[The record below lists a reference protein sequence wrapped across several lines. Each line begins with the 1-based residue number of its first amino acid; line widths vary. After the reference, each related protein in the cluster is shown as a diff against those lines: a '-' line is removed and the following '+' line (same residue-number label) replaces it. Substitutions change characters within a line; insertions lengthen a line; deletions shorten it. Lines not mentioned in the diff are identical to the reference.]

1 MKKKQSN
8 RVSSLFKKLDFYPED
23 ISFRESGDE
32 SFKSVFG
39 ACISLLIVFMVLI
52 YATSKAQILF
62 LKEDTKY
69 SEYEKENAL
78 EDKDYYYNETEF
90 FFSFALGN

>member
-1 MKKKQSN
+1 M
-8 RVSSLFKKLDFYPED
+8 FKKLDFYPED

-39 ACISLLIVFMVLI
+39 ACVSLLIVFMVLI

-69 SEYEKENAL
+69 SEYEVENAL

-90 FFSFALGN
+90 FISFALGNQN

>member
-23 ISFRESGDE
+23 VSFRESGDE

-39 ACISLLIVFMVLI
+39 ACISLLIVVMVLI
-52 YATSKAQILF
+52 YATSKAQIL
-62 LKEDTKY
+62 Y
-69 SEYEKENAL
+69 
-78 EDKDYYYNETEF
+78 
-90 FFSFALGN
+90 